1 MASRLFSLGGVWS
14 KASALTPPLWGKCQ
28 GRTHAKSQPKHDW
41 RLCKG
46 GQTHGQRRPAPPHRL
61 GAYLTGGGGT
71 GAMVSEITKASR
83 SCARLAG
90 APEVNFCGPMQLARK

>member
-1 MASRLFSLGGVWS
+1 MAPRLFSLGGVWS
-14 KASALTPPLWGKCQ
+14 KASARTPPLWGKCQ

-46 GQTHGQRRPAPPHRL
+46 GKRMVSAAPPHRL
-61 GAYLTGGGGT
+61 AAYLTGGGGT

-83 SCARLAG
+83 LCARLAG